1 MLAAFLQYFS
11 RLLAGIFAGVLF
23 VGLEQ
28 GLFLG
33 AALGLAIYLSRSL
46 TPHMAVMGRV
56 PNTEHY
62 RNVLRHAVVTFP
74 ALLLLRF
81 DESLTFLNA
90 SSIKDLVQKQLQAAA
105 NVNSIVLSG
114 AAINYIDSSGA
125 HTLLEIAQDL
135 KDAGIEYH
143 LAEIKGPV
151 LDYFAASGFNH
162 AFVGQVFLSLQEAV
176 DRLTVPA

>member
-1 MLAAFLQYFS
+1 MQYFS

-28 GLFLG
+28 GLLLG

-74 ALLLLRF
+74 GLLF
-81 DESLTFLNA
+81 
-90 SSIKDLVQKQLQAAA
+90 
-105 NVNSIVLSG
+105 
-114 AAINYIDSSGA
+114 
-125 HTLLEIAQDL
+125 
-135 KDAGIEYH
+135 
-143 LAEIKGPV
+143 
-151 LDYFAASGFNH
+151 
-162 AFVGQVFLSLQEAV
+162 
-176 DRLTVPA
+176 

>member
-1 MLAAFLQYFS
+1 MGL
-11 RLLAGIFAGVLF
+11 I
-23 VGLEQ
+23 VG
-28 GLFLG
+28 G
-33 AALGLAIYLSRSL
+33 AAG
-46 TPHMAVMGRV
+46 
-56 PNTEHY
+56 
-62 RNVLRHAVVTFP
+62 TFP
-74 ALLLLRF
+74 GLLLLRF

-90 SSIKDLVQKQLQAAA
+90 SSLKDLVQKQLQAAA
-105 NVNSIVLSG
+105 NVNSVVLSG
-114 AAINYIDSSGA
+114 AAINHIDSSGA

-135 KDAGIEYH
+135 KDAGIEFH